1 VRAPTKW
8 SNEPQA
14 SPWLAEEIA
23 GCEKN
28 DENPWPQNQRKPF
41 RNAVNEIT
49 ATQKIR
55 VSELVSIIEFNG
67 ERRHANLSSAIGLFV
82 LDHFR
87 SKSAVRSGRR

>member
-1 VRAPTKW
+1 VRVPTKW

-55 VSELVSIIEFNG
+55 VSELVY
-67 ERRHANLSSAIGLFV
+67 
-82 LDHFR
+82 
-87 SKSAVRSGRR
+87 